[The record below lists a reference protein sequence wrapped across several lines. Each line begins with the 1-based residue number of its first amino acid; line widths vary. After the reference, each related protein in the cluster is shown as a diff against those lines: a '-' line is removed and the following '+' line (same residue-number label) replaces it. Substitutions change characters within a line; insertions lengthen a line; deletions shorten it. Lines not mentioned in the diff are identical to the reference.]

1 MKKNIAKTEKGQIM
15 NNATIKILLDNLE
28 RNTIKTRTALLKVLE
43 DNARQMMAIRTMKD
57 EFERKAG
64 K

>member
-1 MKKNIAKTEKGQIM
+1 M